1 MYFYFYEIRLWRVD
15 LRAASSSL
23 WLLKPRIDRWLGAE
37 VKSRTASF
45 GPGRIGYLMLSI
57 LLLRIIV
64 GEQSH
69 EAGVHNLLETNVPLN
84 VLYSGLKIL
93 FGAIYLWGLKR
104 STLEIIGLIGF
115 ALLVRLFA
123 EGTFTIAL
131 IAAMMGER
139 VVQAAKTIK

>member
-1 MYFYFYEIRLWRVD
+1 M
-15 LRAASSSL
+15 S
-23 WLLKPRIDRWLGAE
+23 
-37 VKSRTASF
+37 
-45 GPGRIGYLMLSI
+45 YLMVSMLLSVV
-57 LLLRIIV
+57 V

-104 STLEIIGLIGF
+104 SSLEILGIIGF

-131 IAAMMGER
+131 IGAMMGER
-139 VVQAAKTIK
+139 VVQAAKRMK

>member
-1 MYFYFYEIRLWRVD
+1 MV
-15 LRAASSSL
+15 SM
-23 WLLKPRIDRWLGAE
+23 LLS
-37 VKSRTASF
+37 VV
-45 GPGRIGYLMLSI
+45 
-57 LLLRIIV
+57 V

-69 EAGVHNLLETNVPLN
+69 EAGVHNLLETNVSLN

-104 STLEIIGLIGF
+104 SALEILGIIGF

-131 IAAMMGER
+131 IGAMMGER
-139 VVQAAKTIK
+139 VVQAARTTK